1 MAVPSRAW
9 MSRSRCRIW
18 AWMVTSSAVVGSSA
32 ISTLGWQAS
41 AIAIMA
47 RWRMPPD
54 SWYGY
59 SCTRRAGS
67 EICTR
72 SSSRSACASASRRDR
87 PWCSVSDSA
96 IWRPMVNTGLSEV
109 IGSWKIIDS
118 WLPRMARMASRA
130 APADPGPRIRWR
142 RRRRDRARAASHD
155 GQRGDALAAAGFADQ
170 AQRLAGQQIERQAVD
185 GHRGGLVAIETG
197 GQVAHAQHGFGSHGR
212 S

>member
-1 MAVPSRAW
+1 
-9 MSRSRCRIW
+9 
-18 AWMVTSSAVVGSSA
+18 MVTSSAVVGSSA

-41 AIAIMA
+41 AMAIMA

-96 IWRPMVNTGLSEV
+96 IWRPMVNTGFSEV

-118 WLPRMARMASRA
+118 WLPRMARMAFSGSANRSWPA
-130 APADPGPRIRWR
+130 NSMAPPARG
-142 RRRRDRARAASHD
+142 RARAA
-155 GQRGDALAAAGFADQ
+155 AA
-170 AQRLAGQQIERQAVD
+170 
-185 GHRGGLVAIETG
+185 
-197 GQVAHAQHGFGSHGR
+197 
-212 S
+212 